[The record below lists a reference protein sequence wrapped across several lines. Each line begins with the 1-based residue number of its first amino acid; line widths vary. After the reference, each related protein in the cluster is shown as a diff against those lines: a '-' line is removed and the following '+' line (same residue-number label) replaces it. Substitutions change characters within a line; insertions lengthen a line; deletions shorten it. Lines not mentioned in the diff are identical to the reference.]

1 MNNWKKCKLGD
12 IAEIL
17 NGYAFKSKDFLTGK
31 TINSLPVVKIK
42 NVANN
47 SYALEEMQFCL
58 YKEELSRYVINNKDI
73 LIALTGNHP
82 EANTQVVGMVSRYKS
97 EIKGLLNQ
105 RVAKI
110 TANDKADNVFLYYFL
125 SFEETHNYIASFS
138 SGSANQANISKTDLE
153 TIEILLP
160 PLEEQ
165 RQIATILSSI
175 DDKIEL
181 LHEQNKTLE
190 ELAQTLFRHYF
201 IENPNPS
208 WQEKPLSD
216 FGNIICGKT
225 PSKKV
230 DKYYNGDIPFIKIPD
245 MHGNIFVFKT
255 NECLSELG
263 SQTQINKLIPK
274 KSICVSC
281 IATVGVVS
289 MNAFESHTNQ
299 QINSIVPKNEHY
311 RYFLYLYMKHL
322 YDYLQSM
329 ASGGTAT
336 ANLNT
341 RDFSNIHILMPDEEM
356 MINFSGKTS
365 EYFDKIFKNLE
376 QIQTLENMRDILI
389 PKLLN
394 GEIKINN

>member
-12 IAEIL
+12 ICSKITDGSHKSPPSQTSGFPMASVKDMEYNQINLNTCRKISKEDYLELVASGCQPEI
-17 NGYAFKSKDFLTGK
+17 N
-31 TINSLPVVKIK
+31 
-42 NVANN
+42 
-47 SYALEEMQFCL
+47 
-58 YKEELSRYVINNKDI
+58 DI
-73 LIALTGNHP
+73 LIAKDGSYLKHVFRVRTKEELVLLSSIAIIRPILEQVCPQFLTYVFKNKRFIEEI
-82 EANTQVVGMVSRYKS
+82 EANYVTGAVIPRIVLRDFK
-97 EIKGLLNQ
+97 E
-105 RVAKI
+105 
-110 TANDKADNVFLYYFL
+110 
-125 SFEETHNYIASFS
+125 
-138 SGSANQANISKTDLE
+138 
-153 TIEILLP
+153 IEITLP

-208 WQEKPLSD
+208 WQEKPLSG
-216 FGNIICGKT
+216 FGDIICGKT

-230 DKYYNGDIPFIKIPD
+230 DEYYNGDIPFIKIPD

-255 NECLSELG
+255 NEYLSELG

-299 QINSIVPKNEHY
+299 QINSIVPKKEHY

-341 RDFSNIHILMPDEEM
+341 RDFSNIHILMPDEEI
-356 MINFSGKTS
+356 MINFNGKTS

-394 GEIKINN
+394 GERKE

>member
-12 IAEIL
+12 IISISNGNTKPKNNGIFPIYGGNGIMGYANIYNNQDETIVIGRVGAYCGSVYYSNSQIWVTDNAL
-17 NGYAFKSKDFLTGK
+17 SVKAKNGYNMRFLYYLFKVL
-31 TINSLPVVKIK
+31 NL
-42 NVANN
+42 N
-47 SYALEEMQFCL
+47 SYAIGSSHPLLTQSLINDMQ
-58 YKEELSRYVINNKDI
+58 VIITLDI
-73 LIALTGNHP
+73 
-82 EANTQVVGMVSRYKS
+82 
-97 EIKGLLNQ
+97 
-105 RVAKI
+105 
-110 TANDKADNVFLYYFL
+110 
-125 SFEETHNYIASFS
+125 
-138 SGSANQANISKTDLE
+138 
-153 TIEILLP
+153 
-160 PLEEQ
+160 EEQ
-165 RQIATILSSI
+165 RQIAAVLSSI

-230 DKYYNGDIPFIKIPD
+230 DEYYNGDIPFIKIPD

-299 QINSIVPKNEHY
+299 QINSIIPKKEHY

-341 RDFSNIHILMPDEEM
+341 RDFSNIHILMPDEEI
-356 MINFSGKTS
+356 MINFNGKTS